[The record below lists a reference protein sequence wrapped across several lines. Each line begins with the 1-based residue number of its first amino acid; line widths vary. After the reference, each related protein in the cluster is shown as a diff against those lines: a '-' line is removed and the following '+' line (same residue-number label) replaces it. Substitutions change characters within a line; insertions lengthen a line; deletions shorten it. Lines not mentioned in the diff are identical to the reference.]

1 MLDEHTETGV
11 ARHDG
16 AAGVTS
22 VGDAG
27 TAGLAL
33 GVFDVEHALRVA
45 LDVALFG
52 SLADAEHGLP
62 PPRSDFK
69 ERASVGAVSFG
80 FTHILSVSS
89 THDAERD
96 CLSAL

>member
-27 TAGLAL
+27 AAGLAL

-52 SLADAEHGLP
+52 GLADAEHDLP
-62 PPRSDFK
+62 PHSSDFEK
-69 ERASVGAVSFG
+69 WSFL
-80 FTHILSVSS
+80 FIHILSVSS